1 MFRNLAQEHQVAA
14 CCPKRSTLLELQ
26 ETHSIDVDGR
36 RVVNTDKRRQANVM
50 AKLRADSHPAAA
62 GR

>member
-14 CCPKRSTLLELQ
+14 CCPKRTTLLELQ
-26 ETHSIDVDGR
+26 EAHSIDVDGG
-36 RVVNTDKRRQANVM
+36 RVVNIDKRRQANVTPM
-50 AKLRADSHPAAA
+50 LRADSHPAAA